1 MQGSFFHQNFFF
13 VCALVVSFRVV
24 NLKNV
29 DKFSSSLK
37 KKKSNK
43 FSFNFFFFSRINWLL
58 LGYQLNCFSRR
69 FYMKERRLYIY
80 IYIYERK

>member
-37 KKKSNK
+37 KKIQTSLVLI
-43 FSFNFFFFSRINWLL
+43 FFFFLV
-58 LGYQLNCFSRR
+58 
-69 FYMKERRLYIY
+69 E
-80 IYIYERK
+80 